1 MLTDS
6 MVLSKHAQKL
16 LGAYVMVMLVK
27 QDWPFP
33 DQATL
38 ATFNLLSKED
48 SEWIEENVELVEEGS
63 MSPDYIKYAIVSV
76 DCNHYRVMYVDRG
89 NTLEYCRTDQ
99 VVGTPKTTIEWEE
112 AE

>member
-1 MLTDS
+1 
-6 MVLSKHAQKL
+6 
-16 LGAYVMVMLVK
+16 
-27 QDWPFP
+27 
-33 DQATL
+33 
-38 ATFNLLSKED
+38 
-48 SEWIEENVELVEEGS
+48 